1 MKSTLASRLRV
12 AMGHAG
18 VNQKQLEARARLSQ
32 GYTSRVL
39 SGQRVHLDAVRI
51 DRIAQAC
58 GVDFEWLS
66 TGKGAMLSPRAV
78 AAPAP
83 APASLEA
90 AAEVAE
96 AAVEEA
102 SPRGRR
108 SPRAPERELASE
120 EGSPLEEALA
130 EAFRQGPY
138 ALADL
143 DAVRGLVRNGAA
155 LLRDKEHLVD
165 AARSWLAAAAA
176 LRKGGTPVTFATL
189 AWQMSTLG
197 AARGAEA
204 LARRDEAINREA
216 HQELQG
222 LGGEAPREA
231 VRVPTR
237 R

>member
-1 MKSTLASRLRV
+1 MSADDPKHTLTPSYAYGQLVKSLTTAS
-12 AMGHAG
+12 AHADPS
-18 VNQKQLEARARLSQ
+18 VRARAAARLAQ
-32 GYTSRVL
+32 WEGVL
-39 SGQRVHLDAVRI
+39 TGMADGSLTVGARTPVR
-51 DRIAQAC
+51 
-58 GVDFEWLS
+58 GV
-66 TGKGAMLSPRAV
+66 
-78 AAPAP
+78 PAW
-83 APASLEA
+83 ATL
-90 AAEVAE
+90 EVAHGGF
-96 AAVEEA
+96 ATGAL
-102 SPRGRR
+102 
-108 SPRAPERELASE
+108 RA
-120 EGSPLEEALA
+120 EGPLLPLEEALA

-231 VRVPTR
+231 VRVPPR

>member
-66 TGKGAMLSPRAV
+66 TGKGAMLSPRA
-78 AAPAP
+78 ASPAP
-83 APASLEA
+83 AATSAEA

-108 SPRAPERELASE
+108 SPRAPEREVVSE